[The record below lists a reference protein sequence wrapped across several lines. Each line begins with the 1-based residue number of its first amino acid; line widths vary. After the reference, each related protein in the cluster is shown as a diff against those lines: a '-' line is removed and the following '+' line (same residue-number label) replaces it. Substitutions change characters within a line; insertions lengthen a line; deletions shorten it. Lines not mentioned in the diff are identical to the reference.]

1 MLTKSLCHICCKPAC
16 SRGAGEEGFGCGFG
30 GDKGGV
36 ACTARG
42 GGFFHSLPQVSTASW
57 CPQGHLS
64 EGYGQLC
71 SIYLKLLR
79 TKMEFHTKVS
89 TVLSLS
95 PQLQQGVGDRA
106 LG

>member
-1 MLTKSLCHICCKPAC
+1 MRCKGRSLCHN
-16 SRGAGEEGFGCGFG
+16 
-30 GDKGGV
+30 
-36 ACTARG
+36 
-42 GGFFHSLPQVSTASW
+42 LPQVSPAFW

-89 TVLSLS
+89 IGPS
-95 PQLQQGVGDRA
+95 PRSQQGVGDGP